1 MECVAPPIYL
11 KRFLSRRLAKL
22 MKIRKLFLKLRS
34 CFWVFIISMGIFII
48 LKEFLEKVGSTWF
61 FNKLVYKKIEVEV
74 ISNRYLFSGMGG
86 GITWS
91 NWFMHQWIEKCRH
104 EGSEVILQARPHHGP
119 WPLSS
124 NWYDPNSIHLLCNLE
139 LPSSMIPRHHM

>member
-22 MKIRKLFLKLRS
+22 MKIRKLFLRLRS
-34 CFWVFIISMGIFII
+34 CVWVFIISIGIFFI

-91 NWFMHQWIEKCRH
+91 NWFMHQWIEICRH
-104 EGSEVILQARPHHGP
+104 GGIRSYLASPSTSLAMAIIAKLV
-119 WPLSS
+119 WSKFDPLV
-124 NWYDPNSIHLLCNLE
+124 
-139 LPSSMIPRHHM
+139 M